1 MANVQVKLYI
11 SHQIYGLFFR
21 ADHRYVG
28 PLIILGPILALT
40 GMGLV
45 VNSLELMMG
54 LRKQI
59 KRVMDP
65 NLLKTNN
72 LHEVKHWIE
81 PGRYTAWINRKKK
94 VTLECCLLSQLAII
108 LFRISKN

>member
-1 MANVQVKLYI
+1 MANVQVKLNN
-11 SHQIYGLFFR
+11 SHFIQILALFFR
-21 ADHRYVG
+21 KDHRYVG

-45 VNSLELMMG
+45 VNSMELMMG

-81 PGRYTAWINRKKK
+81 PGRCADWIN
-94 VTLECCLLSQLAII
+94 
-108 LFRISKN
+108 